1 MPEWI
6 PEELAW
12 AMVRQREEDVRRLA
26 GGRWRKTARDAR
38 GEGSPLAGSPPLVTG
53 PTWRQQPTTVLAVE
67 GLTKRYG
74 LLTAVDAISFTMA
87 KGETFGILGPNG
99 AGKTTTL
106 EMIEGLS
113 KPDEGRITFLG
124 LDATREKR
132 KVQERTGVQ
141 LQSQALWPELTV
153 EETLR
158 AFQSLFPRRTPV
170 GEILER
176 FALTDR
182 RRTLVKALS
191 GGQKQ
196 RLSIAT
202 AMVNDPEVVFLDE
215 PTTGLDPQARH
226 AFWDLIREMQR
237 ERKTVILT
245 THYMEEAEALC
256 DRVAIMDQGR
266 IIALDAPRELVRS
279 LASDSTVE
287 CWFAGAMEQERLLS
301 LPAVRDVRRDDGG
314 FFLFTTNVSAT
325 LAGLMGL
332 TDEDG
337 ERAQSLQVRTA
348 TLEDVFISLTG
359 RRLRD

>member
-1 MPEWI
+1 MWQWI
-6 PEELAW
+6 PEELAR
-12 AMVRQREEDVRRLA
+12 AMARQREEEARRLRA
-26 GGRWRKTARDAR
+26 RSQANQSHRPGPRVEVARRLTMEPRWPEERTA
-38 GEGSPLAGSPPLVTG
+38 
-53 PTWRQQPTTVLAVE
+53 VLAVE

-74 LLTAVDAISFTMA
+74 SLTAVDGISFA
-87 KGETFGILGPNG
+87 VPRGETFGILGPNG

-106 EMIEGLS
+106 EMIEGLRR
-113 KPDEGRITFLG
+113 PDEGRITVLG
-124 LDATREKR
+124 LDAVRQRREMQQR
-132 KVQERTGVQ
+132 IGVQ

-153 EETLR
+153 EETLK
-158 AFQSLFPRRTPV
+158 AFQSVFRRRVPV
-170 GEILER
+170 DVVLQR
-176 FALTDR
+176 FALTGKR
-182 RRTLVKALS
+182 RSLVRALS

-196 RLSIAT
+196 RLSVAT

-237 ERKTVILT
+237 EGKTVIVT

-266 IIALDAPRELVRS
+266 IMALNSPRELVHS

-287 CWFAGAMEQERLLS
+287 CRFAGTMEQERLRS
-301 LPAVRDVRRDDGG
+301 LPAVRDVRSDDGA
-314 FFLFTTNVSAT
+314 FFLFTTDVPAT

-332 TDEDG
+332 TDENSQ
-337 ERAQSLQVRTA
+337 RVQSLQVRTA